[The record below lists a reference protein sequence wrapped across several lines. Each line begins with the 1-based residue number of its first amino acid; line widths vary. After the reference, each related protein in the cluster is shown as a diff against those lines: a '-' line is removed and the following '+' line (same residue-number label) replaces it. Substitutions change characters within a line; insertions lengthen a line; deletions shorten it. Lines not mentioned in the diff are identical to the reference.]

1 MIRIVLAAS
10 ALSLGALSGIEVQ
23 GADAG
28 RLRWMSGCWEARSG
42 SRLIEERWTPPRGGL
57 MLGTSRTSRNDS
69 IIEFEQVRIETRPG
83 GVYYVASPSRQA
95 TAEFKASSILDSSA
109 VFENPG
115 HDFPKK
121 VMYRRAGADSLVAS
135 IEGPRGGATRTIA
148 YPFRRVS
155 CDAA

>member
-1 MIRIVLAAS
+1 MLAAS
-10 ALSLGALSGIEVQ
+10 VLSIGALSGIDVQ
-23 GADAG
+23 GADAS

-42 SRLIEERWTPPRGGL
+42 SRLIEERWTAPRGGL

-69 IIEFEQVRIETRPG
+69 IVEFEQVRVETRPA

-121 VMYRRAGADSLVAS
+121 VIYRRVGKDSLVAT

-155 CDAA
+155 CDAN